1 MIVALAQI
9 DSAAGDVEAN
19 LDKHLEWTQRAI
31 EEGAELIVFPELSLS
46 GDKLGPEVPDVG
58 IDRDHEML
66 DPLRDISRKIDLVFG
81 LVERGKRN
89 LYNRYNAAFY
99 YAEGR
104 LLYRHRKLFL
114 VNYAVFEEGKHYVPG
129 NNLQAFETRYG
140 RVCMLLCNDAWHAVS
155 PYIAALDAA
164 RMMIVP
170 AGSARGTLSDY
181 LEIPE
186 TWSHMN
192 RAYSAMMGF
201 YTIFVNRVGTRL
213 DEHGE
218 FEYWGGS
225 EVIGPRGQEIVKAP
239 YDEEALVFGEIDP
252 QYVAEQRFKAPIL
265 RDARLWIVRQ
275 EINRL
280 AAVRSEEMDGT
291 ADGDTLETD
300 KPEPIL

>member
-1 MIVALAQI
+1 MIIALAQI
-9 DSAAGDVEAN
+9 DSTAGDLKRN

-58 IDRDHEML
+58 IDRDDGML
-66 DPLRDISRKIDLVFG
+66 DPLRDISRKLDLVFG

-129 NNLQAFETRYG
+129 NNLQAFETRHG
-140 RVCMLLCNDAWHAVS
+140 RVCMLVCNDAWHAVS

-170 AGSARGTLSDY
+170 AASARGTLSDY

-186 TWSHMN
+186 TWAHMN

-201 YTIFVNRVGTRL
+201 YTIFVNRVGTRI

-239 YDEEALVFGEIDP
+239 YDEEAMLFGEIDP

-291 ADGDTLETD
+291 ADGDTLEAD
-300 KPEPIL
+300 KPEAIL